1 VRILNIKALQGAN
14 YFSPNPVIVAKV
26 DLEQY
31 DEVFTSEI
39 PGFVESLLKHLPT
52 LREHKCSEGVPGGF
66 VSRMQ
71 EGTLLT
77 HVMEHI
83 AIELQYIAY
92 MEVGFGKTRS
102 TGERGIYNVI
112 FSYWVEEAGVVA
124 SEEAVEL
131 IKSILDKRSYDL
143 ERTIRKLLGILDDHR
158 LGPSTAAIVDEAE
171 RRGITVLRLD
181 DYSLIQLGEGKFQ
194 KRLKGTVTSDTGFIG
209 VQTAG
214 NKGLTTRI
222 LRDSGIP
229 TPKNA
234 VCSRLWAAKE
244 DAEWIGYPVVVKP
257 IDGHH
262 GKGVTV
268 GVADEFELEEAFSRA
283 KEFAEDVVV
292 EELISGNDYRLL
304 VVEGKMIAAVRRI
317 PAHVIGDGEHTIAEL
332 IEIENK
338 NPQRGYGHEREM
350 TRLAVSS
357 ITERLLSQAGKT
369 LETRL
374 AETERFDLELTANLS
389 TGGTAKDVTDDVHPA
404 NRQLAERAARI
415 IGLDI
420 AGIDILTSDI
430 RGSIVENQGAVIE
443 VNAAPGLRAHL
454 APSEGKRRNVA
465 APIVDMLFPDGLD
478 HDIPIISV
486 TGTNGKTTTVRL
498 AAHMMAASG
507 RKVGMTCTDGIYI
520 SGRLMV
526 RGDMSGP
533 HSAGVVLRDPT
544 IDCAVFETAR
554 GGLLRRGL
562 GYKNADVGIVL
573 NVAADHIGL
582 EDIDD
587 LDDLAYLKSLVAE
600 TVRPGGFSVLNAD
613 DPRCVHMTK
622 RCYEHL
628 IYFTMDVGNPIVAEH
643 TERGGLAVI
652 YQNDY
657 ITLVSDGKIIPVAK
671 ATDIP
676 ITYGGTALFNI
687 QNAMAAIAS
696 VYSLGL
702 SVEVIRQGVLSFF
715 PSFTQLPGRAN
726 LFRKDDYWIGIDYA
740 HNARAYEALCAFIK
754 KKGFS
759 RTVLTMS
766 AVGDR
771 RDMDI
776 LSVAGAAAPMA
787 SEVFLFEDPQYL
799 RGRRPGEITKLLRQG
814 FLENGLTDENIHRLT
829 EETDAIREAMQA
841 ARPDDLVLIMSAD
854 GELPMDIIRSFNNKQ
869 SDNAQ
874 SNARPC
880 EEPHRRKIN

>member
-1 VRILNIKALQGAN
+1 MRILDIKALQGAN

-26 DLEQY
+26 DLEEH
-31 DEVFTSEI
+31 DEVFTSQI
-39 PGFVESLLKHLPT
+39 PGFVESLLEHLPT
-52 LREHKCSEGVPGGF
+52 LQEHKCSEGVPGGF
-66 VSRMQ
+66 VSRML

-102 TGERGIYNVI
+102 TGEPGIYNVI

-124 SEEAVEL
+124 GEEAIEL
-131 IKSILDKRSYDL
+131 IKSILGKRSYDL
-143 ERTIRKLLGILDDHR
+143 EKTIKKLLGILDDHR

-181 DYSLIQLGEGKFQ
+181 DYSLIQLGEGKYQ
-194 KRLKGTVTSDTGFIG
+194 KRLKGTVTSNTGFIG

-214 NKGLTTRI
+214 DKGLTTRI
-222 LRDSGIP
+222 LRDAGIP

-234 VCSRLWAAKE
+234 VCSRLWAARE

-268 GVADEFELEEAFSRA
+268 GVTDESELEEAFSRA
-283 KEFAEDVVV
+283 REHAEEVVV
-292 EELISGNDYRLL
+292 EELVLGNDYRLL

-317 PAHVIGDGEHTIAEL
+317 PAHVIGDGKHTIAEL
-332 IEIENK
+332 IEIENR
-338 NPQRGYGHEREM
+338 NPLRGYGHEREM

-357 ITERLLSQAGKT
+357 ITERLLSQAGNT

-374 AETERFDLELTANLS
+374 ADGERVDLELTANLS
-389 TGGTAKDVTDDVHPA
+389 TGGTAMDVTDDVHPA

-430 RGSIVENQGAVIE
+430 RSSIVENRGAVIE

-454 APSEGKRRNVA
+454 SPSEGKRRNVA
-465 APIVDMLFPDGLD
+465 APIVDMLFPDGLE

-554 GGLLRRGL
+554 GGLLRKGL
-562 GYKNADVGIVL
+562 GYKNADVGVVL

-582 EDIDD
+582 EDIKDM
-587 LDDLAYLKSLVAE
+587 DDLAYLKSLIAE

-613 DPRCVHMTK
+613 DPRCVRMSK

-628 IYFTMDVGNPIVAEH
+628 IYFTMDPNNAVVIDH
-643 TERGGLAVI
+643 TARGGLAVI
-652 YQNDY
+652 YQNEY
-657 ITLVSDGKIIPVAK
+657 ITLVSDEKILPVAK
-671 ATDIP
+671 AADIP
-676 ITYGGTALFNI
+676 ITYGGTASFNI

-696 VYSLGL
+696 VYALGL
-702 SVEVIRQGVLSFF
+702 SVELIRQGVLSFF

-726 LFRKDDYWIGIDYA
+726 LFRKGGFWIAIDYA
-740 HNARAYEALCAFIK
+740 HNAEAYEALSAFIK
-754 KKGFS
+754 EKGFP
-759 RTVLTMS
+759 RTVLTIS

-771 RDMDI
+771 RDVDI
-776 LSVAGAAAPMA
+776 LSVARAAAPVVG
-787 SEVFLFEDPQYL
+787 EVFLFEDPRYL

-814 FLENGLTDENIHRLT
+814 FLENGLNDKNIHRLT
-829 EETDAIREAMQA
+829 EEAEAIRGALQV
-841 ARPDDLVLIMSAD
+841 ARPDDLVLIMSGDA
-854 GELPMDIIRSFNNKQ
+854 ELPMKIIESFNNKQ
-869 SDNAQ
+869 SDHVQLYAQ
-874 SNARPC
+874 PSG
-880 EEPHRRKIN
+880 EPHRRKVN